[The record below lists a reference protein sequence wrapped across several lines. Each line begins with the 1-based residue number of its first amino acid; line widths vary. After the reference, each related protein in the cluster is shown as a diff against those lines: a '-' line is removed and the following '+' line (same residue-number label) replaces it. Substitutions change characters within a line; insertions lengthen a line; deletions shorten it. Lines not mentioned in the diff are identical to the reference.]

1 MSTEKKGPEV
11 EFAGVKFR
19 GGKIVILVTALSTLG
34 GGLYAGF
41 EFYKD
46 YMNMRE
52 KIESYVAPDLS
63 GFQEQISVM
72 RKEVDSMKI
81 LVSDA
86 QATARDIRTDLRAE
100 IGDQT
105 DQIAALDKRS
115 RTADREVRE
124 SLRSSEKDI
133 RALVSSTDKRWDDKL
148 GKVDAQIN
156 ALETKIDKKITKA
169 LENPLANMATT
180 K

>member
-1 MSTEKKGPEV
+1 MAENKTEI

-19 GGKIVILVTALSTLG
+19 GGKMLIIITALTTLG
-34 GGLYAGF
+34 GGLYGGF

-46 YMNMRE
+46 YMNMRD
-52 KIESYVAPDLS
+52 KIETYVAPDLS
-63 GFQEQISVM
+63 GFQEQVSVM
-72 RKEVDSMKI
+72 RKEVDTMKE

-86 QATARDIRTDLRAE
+86 QATARDIRTDLRIE

-105 DQIAALDKRS
+105 DQIAVIDKRS

-124 SLRSSEKDI
+124 QLRSSETEI
-133 RALVSSTDKRWDDKL
+133 RTLISNTDKRWDDKL
-148 GKVDAQIN
+148 SKVDAQIN
-156 ALETKIDKKITKA
+156 ALEEKLDKKINKA
-169 LENPLANMATT
+169 LENPLANMTVT